1 MTDPNRMRV
10 GTNSV
15 TVEHPGTHEP
25 TKAQIDAALAKADL
39 AGFEVVSGEY
49 VSGGPSTINVQP
61 AKAEEPAEEVEHVAT
76 TDEQDRPVA
85 GVRRTAKKSD
95 SQAQEDRL

>member
-1 MTDPNRMRV
+1 MTEQTPDRSRV

-25 TKAQIDAALAKADL
+25 TKEQIDQALEAEGL

-61 AKAEEPAEEVEHVAT
+61 AQAEELTEVDVMPQV
-76 TDEQDRPVA
+76 DNK
-85 GVRRTAKKSD
+85 RTAKKAAAPEGE
-95 SQAQEDRL
+95 QA

>member
-1 MTDPNRMRV
+1 MSETNEQNPVPSRARV

-15 TVEHPGTHEP
+15 TVEHPGTREP
-25 TKAQIDAALAKADL
+25 TKAQIDAALAEADL

-61 AKAEEPAEEVEHVAT
+61 AKVEDPAEQTPDENTTPLAT
-76 TDEQDRPVA
+76 
-85 GVRRTAKKSD
+85 RRTAKKTEGE
-95 SQAQEDRL
+95 QA